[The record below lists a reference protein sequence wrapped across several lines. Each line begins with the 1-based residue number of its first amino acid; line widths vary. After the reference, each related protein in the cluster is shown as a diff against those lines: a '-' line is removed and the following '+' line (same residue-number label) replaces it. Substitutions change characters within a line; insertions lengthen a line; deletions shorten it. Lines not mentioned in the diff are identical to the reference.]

1 MAVVSRAPVPILD
14 RQQLV
19 VGSIDVWLV
28 PKTAVPRIAP
38 LLDLSNDPQR
48 DLALEAIQLL
58 EDWEYGYQISTTRA
72 GTALETDRPDMFSPD
87 SKGEARGRLRTQSF
101 VGLLPVSVTVDGFD
115 IGQAS
120 FEVRAR
126 KLDYLTHYRW
136 MLGDLAKAGSGILLE
151 RFAPTQLR
159 FIPHDQLDPGTAY
172 ERFSLLQGLIRSGSL
187 TAALQHVISH
197 PNTGWW
203 AEPQF
208 VAPGKGFPATSSAA
222 RAVVKAG
229 PRVPWPNSAVRDM
242 ATLPRRVELTQLEET
257 RDTPPNRFVKFAL
270 GRWQTLLQSLRAA
283 IEHMP
288 DTPARF
294 RGLREIQE
302 TLDYVDGMLGDPFFR
317 DVGDL
322 AFFPANN
329 QVLLKSEGYRELLT
343 AHAITEGAA
352 QVSWSGGQDV
362 FGAGQKDV
370 ASLYEF
376 WTFLQVVKAVKGLC
390 TRFEEA
396 DLIRLTKE
404 GADVTLERGKEARLT
419 GVTERLG
426 RKIYVEV
433 SFNRTFSPSSNR
445 SGSWT
450 RPMRPD
456 CSIHLHTGSGQPDD
470 FESIWIHFDAKYRI
484 DHLVEILGPETLED
498 VQAPPEAEG
507 AARTAAKRDDLLK
520 MHAYRDAIKRSAGSY
535 VLYPGGTE
543 GQPDQIFHRYHEIL
557 PGLGAF
563 ALRPTET
570 EDAEGLEPLT
580 KFLDDTLWH
589 FASVISQHRRGRY
602 WEVNSFGEATQTVN
616 PFGWEP
622 SSAKPPAD
630 TLVLLGFVK
639 DQSHLDWITANR
651 RYNVR
656 ADGRRGSVGMTGPE
670 LGADFVLLY
679 GPALAATQFW
689 SVAGEP
695 ELWTRERLLGSGY
708 PGPGGNLYVCLPLG
722 HHVTVPDGALSP
734 KTIQAI
740 LRRNAPRVPR
750 GGPVVA
756 TWLEL
761 VK

>member
-1 MAVVSRAPVPILD
+1 VAVVSTAPVPILD
-14 RQQLV
+14 RQQVV
-19 VGSIDVWLV
+19 VGSIDVRLL
-28 PKTAVPRIAP
+28 PRTGAPRIAP
-38 LLDLSNDPQR
+38 LLDLSNDRER
-48 DLALEAIQLL
+48 DFALEAVQLL
-58 EDWEYGYQISTTRA
+58 EDWEYGYEISATRA
-72 GTALETDRPDMFSPD
+72 GGYFETDRPDMFSSD
-87 SKGEARGRLRTQSF
+87 SNGEPRGRLRTQSF
-101 VGLLPVSVTVDGFD
+101 VGLLPVSVTIDGFE

-136 MLGDLAKAGSGILLE
+136 MLRDLAEAASAILLE

-172 ERFSLLQGLIRSGSL
+172 ERFSLLQGLIRSASL
-187 TAALQHVISH
+187 TAALQHIISN
-197 PNTGWW
+197 PNTDWW

-208 VAPGKGFPATSSAA
+208 VAPGKGFPASSSAA
-222 RAVVKAG
+222 RAILKVG
-229 PRVPWPNSAVRDM
+229 PRVPWPNSAVRGM
-242 ATLPRRVELTQLEET
+242 TTLPRRVELIQLEET

-270 GRWQTLLQSLRAA
+270 GRWQTLLQSLRGA
-283 IEHMP
+283 IERIP
-288 DTPARF
+288 DTPVRF

-302 TLDYVDGMLGDPFFR
+302 ALDYVDGMLGDPFFR

-329 QVLLKSEGYRELLT
+329 QVLLKREGYRELLA
-343 AHAITEGAA
+343 AHAITEGAV

-376 WTFLQVVKAVKGLC
+376 WTFLQVVKAVKRLC
-390 TRFEEA
+390 TSFDEA
-396 DLIRLTKE
+396 ELIRLTQE

-433 SFNRTFSPSSNR
+433 SCNRTFAPSSNR

-456 CSIHLHTGSGQPDD
+456 CSIHLHTGNARPDD

-484 DHLVEILGPETLED
+484 DHLMEILGPEALED
-498 VQAPPEAEG
+498 VPARPEDEG
-507 AARTAAKRDDLLK
+507 AGRTAGRRDDLLK

-535 VLYPGGTE
+535 VLYPGGLE
-543 GQPDQIFHRYHEIL
+543 GQADQTFHRYHEIL

-580 KFLDDTLWH
+580 KFLDDALWH

-602 WEVNSFGEATQTVN
+602 WEVESFGESTRTATRL
-616 PFGWEP
+616 GWEP
-622 SSAKPPAD
+622 SLAKPPAD

-639 DQSHLDWITANR
+639 DQSHLNWISDNR
-651 RYNVR
+651 RYNMR

-670 LGADFVLLY
+670 LGADFVILY
-679 GPALAATQFW
+679 GADLARTQIW
-689 SVAGEP
+689 EVAGQP

-708 PGPGGNLYVCLPLG
+708 PSPGGSLYFCVPLG
-722 HHVTVPDGALSP
+722 NRVVVPEGTLSP

-740 LRRNAPRVPR
+740 LQRKGTGRDR
-750 GGPVVA
+750 GAPVVA

>member
-1 MAVVSRAPVPILD
+1 M
-14 RQQLV
+14 
-19 VGSIDVWLV
+19 GSIEVWLL

-38 LLDLSNDPQR
+38 LLDLSHDPQR
-48 DLALEAIQLL
+48 DTALEAVQLL
-58 EDWEYGYQISTTRA
+58 EDWEYGYEISTTRA
-72 GTALETDRPDMFSPD
+72 GTYLETDRPDMFSPD
-87 SKGEARGRLRTQSF
+87 SHGNAHGRLRTQSF
-101 VGLLPVSVTVDGFD
+101 VGLLPVSVTVDGFE

-136 MLGDLAKAGSGILLE
+136 MLRDLAEAASAILLE

-172 ERFSLLQGLIRSGSL
+172 ERFSLLQGLIRSESL
-187 TAALQHVISH
+187 TSALQHVISN
-197 PNTGWW
+197 PNTDWW

-208 VAPGKGFPATSSAA
+208 VAPGRGFRATSSAA
-222 RAVVKAG
+222 RALVKVG
-229 PRVPWPNSAVRDM
+229 PRVPWPNSAVRGI

-270 GRWQTLLQSLRAA
+270 GRWQTLLQSLRGA
-283 IEHMP
+283 IERIP
-288 DTPARF
+288 DTPTRF
-294 RGLREIQE
+294 RGLRETQE
-302 TLDYVDGMLGDPFFR
+302 ALDYVDGMLGDPFFR
-317 DVGDL
+317 DVGNL
-322 AFFPANN
+322 AYFPANN
-329 QVLLKSEGYRELLT
+329 QVLLKREGYREILA

-352 QVSWSGGQDV
+352 QVSWSGGEDV
-362 FGAGQKDV
+362 FGAGQKDF

-376 WTFLQVVKAVKGLC
+376 WTFLQVVKAVKRLC
-390 TRFEEA
+390 TSFDEA
-396 DLIRLTKE
+396 ELIRLTQD
-404 GADVTLERGKEARLT
+404 GADVTLQRGREARLT
-419 GVTERLG
+419 GVAERLG
-426 RKIYVEV
+426 RRIAVEV
-433 SFNRTFSPSSNR
+433 SFNRTFSPSSDG

-456 CSIHLHTGSGQPDD
+456 CSIHLHTGNARLDD

-498 VQAPPEAEG
+498 VQVRPEDEG
-507 AARTAAKRDDLLK
+507 SGRTAAKRDDLLK

-535 VLYPGGTE
+535 VLYPGGLE
-543 GQPDQIFHRYHEIL
+543 GQADQTFHRYHEIL

-602 WEVNSFGEATQTVN
+602 WEVNSFGEATRTETRL
-616 PFGWEP
+616 GWEP
-622 SSAKPPAD
+622 SFAKPPAD

-639 DQSHLDWITANR
+639 DQSHLNWISANG

-670 LGADFVLLY
+670 LGADFVILY
-679 GPALAATQFW
+679 GPALATAQIW
-689 SVAGEP
+689 KVAGQP
-695 ELWTRERLLGSGY
+695 ELWTRERLLGRGY
-708 PGPGGNLYVCLPLG
+708 PSPGGNLYFCLPLSERVAIPEG
-722 HHVTVPDGALSP
+722 TLTP
-734 KTIQAI
+734 KAI
-740 LRRNAPRVPR
+740 EAIVGRKAHTAPRGTPL
-750 GGPVVA
+750 VA

>member
-1 MAVVSRAPVPILD
+1 M
-14 RQQLV
+14 
-19 VGSIDVWLV
+19 VGSINVRLMSTTAS
-28 PKTAVPRIAP
+28 PKIAP
-38 LLDLSNDPQR
+38 LLDLANDPER
-48 DLALEAIQLL
+48 DLALEAVQLL
-58 EDWEYGYQISTTRA
+58 EDWEYGYEISATRA
-72 GTALETDRPDMFSPD
+72 GRYFETDRPDMFSPD
-87 SKGEARGRLRTQSF
+87 SNGEPRGRLRTHSF
-101 VGLLPVSVTVDGFD
+101 VGLLPVSVTVDGFE

-120 FEVRAR
+120 FEVRAK

-136 MLGDLAKAGSGILLE
+136 MLRDLAEAASSILLE

-159 FIPHDQLDPGTAY
+159 FIPHDRLDPGTAY

-187 TAALQHVISH
+187 TAALQHVISN

-222 RAVVKAG
+222 RAIVKTG
-229 PRVPWPNSAVRDM
+229 PRVPWPNSVVRDM
-242 ATLPRRVELTQLEET
+242 ASLPRRVELTQLEET

-270 GRWQTLLQSLRAA
+270 GRWQTLLLSLRGA
-283 IEHMP
+283 IERIP

-302 TLDYVDGMLGDPFFR
+302 ALDYVDGMLGDPFFR
-317 DVGDL
+317 DVADL

-329 QVLLKSEGYRELLT
+329 QVLLKREGYRELLS

-370 ASLYEF
+370 ASMYEF
-376 WTFLQVVKAVKGLC
+376 WTFLQVVKAVKRLC
-390 TRFEEA
+390 TSFEEA
-396 DLIRLTKE
+396 ELIRLTQE
-404 GADVTLERGKEARLT
+404 GADVTLERGKEARLS

-470 FESIWIHFDAKYRI
+470 FESIWIHFDAKYRV
-484 DHLVEILGPETLED
+484 DHLVEILGPETIDD
-498 VQAPPEAEG
+498 VQAVPEDERVG
-507 AARTAAKRDDLLK
+507 RTAAKRDDLLK

-535 VLYPGGTE
+535 VLYPGRLE
-543 GQPDQIFHRYHEIL
+543 GQADKTFHRYHEIL

-563 ALRPTET
+563 ALRPTDT
-570 EDAEGLEPLT
+570 ADAEGLEPLT

-602 WEVNSFGEATQTVN
+602 WEVDSFGDATRTETRV
-616 PFGWEP
+616 GWEP
-622 SSAKPPAD
+622 SFAKPPAD

-639 DQSHLDWITANR
+639 DQSHLNWIAANH
-651 RYNVR
+651 RYNLR
-656 ADGRRGSVGMTGPE
+656 ADGRRGSVGVTGPE
-670 LGADFVLLY
+670 LGADFIVLY
-679 GPALAATQFW
+679 GPDLATTPIW
-689 SVAGEP
+689 KVAGQP
-695 ELWTRERLLGSGY
+695 ELWTRARLLDTGY
-708 PGPGGNLYVCLPLG
+708 PSPGGSLYFCLPLG
-722 HHVTVPDGALSP
+722 DLVAVPKGALTP
-734 KTIQAI
+734 KMIQAI
-740 LRRNAPRVPR
+740 LRKAAVP
-750 GGPVVA
+750 GGTPVVA
-756 TWLEL
+756 TWLDL
-761 VK
+761 VR

>member
-1 MAVVSRAPVPILD
+1 MAAVSKAPVPILD
-14 RQQLV
+14 RQQSV
-19 VGSIDVWLV
+19 VGLIDVRLL
-28 PKTAVPRIAP
+28 PRTGTPRVAP
-38 LLDLSNDPQR
+38 LLDLSNDPER
-48 DLALEAIQLL
+48 DLALEAVQLL
-58 EDWEYGYQISTTRA
+58 EDWEYGYEISATRA
-72 GTALETDRPDMFSPD
+72 GGYFETDRPDMFSPD
-87 SKGEARGRLRTQSF
+87 SNGEPRGRLRTQSF
-101 VGLLPVSVTVDGFD
+101 VGLLPVSVTVDGFE

-126 KLDYLTHYRW
+126 KLDYITHYRW
-136 MLGDLAKAGSGILLE
+136 MLRDLAEAASAILLE

-159 FIPHDQLDPGTAY
+159 FIPHDQLNPGTAY
-172 ERFSLLQGLIRSGSL
+172 ERFSLLQGLIRSASL
-187 TAALQHVISH
+187 TAALQHVISN
-197 PNTGWW
+197 PNTDWW

-222 RAVVKAG
+222 RAIVKVG
-229 PRVPWPNSAVRDM
+229 PRVPWPNSAVRGM

-270 GRWQTLLQSLRAA
+270 GRWQTLLQSLRGA
-283 IEHMP
+283 IERIP
-288 DTPARF
+288 VTPVRF

-302 TLDYVDGMLGDPFFR
+302 ALDYVDGMLGDPFFR

-329 QVLLKSEGYRELLT
+329 QVLLKREGYRELLA

-376 WTFLQVVKAVKGLC
+376 WTFLQVVKAVKRLC
-390 TRFEEA
+390 TSFEEA
-396 DLIRLTKE
+396 ELIRMTQE

-426 RKIYVEV
+426 RTIYVEV
-433 SFNRTFSPSSNR
+433 SFNRTFSPSSDR

-456 CSIHLHTGSGQPDD
+456 CSIHLHTGNARPDD

-484 DHLVEILGPETLED
+484 DHLVQILGPETLED
-498 VQAPPEAEG
+498 VQGPPEG
-507 AARTAAKRDDLLK
+507 AGQGRTAAKRDDLLK

-535 VLYPGGTE
+535 VLYPGGLE
-543 GQPDQIFHRYHEIL
+543 EQADQTFHRYHEIL

-602 WEVNSFGEATQTVN
+602 WEVNSFGEATRTEN
-616 PFGWEP
+616 RLGWEP
-622 SSAKPPAD
+622 SFAKPPAD

-639 DQSHLDWITANR
+639 DQSHLNWIAANQ

-656 ADGRRGSVGMTGPE
+656 GDGRRGSVGMTGRE
-670 LGADFVLLY
+670 LGAEFVILY
-679 GPALAATQFW
+679 GPALDLIQFW
-689 SVAGEP
+689 SVGGEP
-695 ELWTRERLLGSGY
+695 ELWTRERLISSGY
-708 PGPGGNLYVCLPLG
+708 PGPGGSLYFCLPLG
-722 HHVTVPDGALSP
+722 HRVTIPEDALSL
-734 KTIQAI
+734 KTVQAI

>member
-1 MAVVSRAPVPILD
+1 MAVVSKAPVPILD

-19 VGSIDVWLV
+19 VGSIDVRLLSR
-28 PKTAVPRIAP
+28 TGTPRIAP
-38 LLDLSNDPQR
+38 LLDLSDDPER
-48 DLALEAIQLL
+48 DRALEAVQLL
-58 EDWEYGYQISTTRA
+58 EDWEYGYEISATRA
-72 GTALETDRPDMFSPD
+72 GGYFETDRPDIFSPD
-87 SKGEARGRLRTQSF
+87 SNGEPRGRLRTQSF
-101 VGLLPVSVTVDGFD
+101 VGLLPVSVTVDGFE

-136 MLGDLAKAGSGILLE
+136 MLRDLAEVSSAILLE

-159 FIPHDQLDPGTAY
+159 FVPHDQLDPGTAY
-172 ERFSLLQGLIRSGSL
+172 ERFSLLQGLIRSASL
-187 TAALQHVISH
+187 TAALHQVISN
-197 PNTGWW
+197 PNTDWW

-208 VAPGKGFPATSSAA
+208 VAPGRGFPATSSAA
-222 RAVVKAG
+222 RAILKVG
-229 PRVPWPNSAVRDM
+229 PRVAWPNSAVRGM
-242 ATLPRRVELTQLEET
+242 TTLPRRVELTQLEET

-270 GRWQTLLQSLRAA
+270 SRWQTLLQSLRGA
-283 IEHMP
+283 IERIP

-294 RGLREIQE
+294 RGHREIQE
-302 TLDYVDGMLGDPFFR
+302 ALNFIDGMLGDPFFR

-329 QVLLKSEGYRELLT
+329 QVLLKREGYRELLT

-376 WTFLQVVKAVKGLC
+376 WTFLQVVKAVKRLC
-390 TRFEEA
+390 TSFEEA
-396 DLIRLTKE
+396 DLIRLTQE
-404 GADVTLERGKEARLT
+404 GADVNLERGKEARLI

-426 RKIYVEV
+426 RKIYVEL
-433 SFNRTFSPSSNR
+433 SFNRTFSPSSEKG
-445 SGSWT
+445 GSWT

-456 CSIHLHTGSGQPDD
+456 CSIHLHTGNARPDD

-484 DHLVEILGPETLED
+484 DHLLEILGPLTLED
-498 VQAPPEAEG
+498 AQARPEDGG
-507 AARTAAKRDDLLK
+507 AGKTAAKREDLLK

-543 GQPDQIFHRYHEIL
+543 GQVEQTFHRYHEIL

-570 EDAEGLEPLT
+570 QDAEGLEPLT
-580 KFLDDTLWH
+580 RFLDDTLSH

-602 WEVNSFGEATQTVN
+602 WEVTSFGESTRTENRV
-616 PFGWEP
+616 GWEP
-622 SSAKPPAD
+622 SFTKPPAD

-639 DQSHLDWITANR
+639 DQSHLNWIAANH
-651 RYNVR
+651 RYNMR

-670 LGADFVLLY
+670 LGVNFVILY
-679 GPALAATQFW
+679 GPALDLTQFW

-708 PGPGGNLYVCLPLG
+708 PGPGGSLYFCLPLG
-722 HHVTVPDGALSP
+722 HRVTVPEGALSP

>member
-1 MAVVSRAPVPILD
+1 MAVVSKAPVPILD

-19 VGSIDVWLV
+19 VGSIDVRLL
-28 PKTAVPRIAP
+28 PRAGTLRIAP
-38 LLDLSNDPQR
+38 LLDLSDDPER
-48 DLALEAIQLL
+48 DLALEAVQLL
-58 EDWEYGYQISTTRA
+58 EDWEYGYEISATRA
-72 GTALETDRPDMFSPD
+72 GGYFETDRPDLFSPD
-87 SKGEARGRLRTQSF
+87 SDGEPRGRLRTQSF
-101 VGLLPVSVTVDGFD
+101 VGLLPVSVTVDGFE

-126 KLDYLTHYRW
+126 KLDYLRQYRW
-136 MLGDLAKAGSGILLE
+136 MLRDLAEVSSAILLE

-159 FIPHDQLDPGTAY
+159 FVPHDQLDPGTAY
-172 ERFSLLQGLIRSGSL
+172 ERFSLLQGLIRSTSL
-187 TAALQHVISH
+187 TAALHQVISN
-197 PNTGWW
+197 PNTDWR

-208 VAPGKGFPATSSAA
+208 VSPGKGFPATSSAA
-222 RAVVKAG
+222 RAIVKAG
-229 PRVPWPNSAVRDM
+229 PRVPWPHSAVRSI

-270 GRWQTLLQSLRAA
+270 GRWQSLLQSLRRA
-283 IEHMP
+283 IERVP
-288 DTPARF
+288 DTPARS
-294 RGLREIQE
+294 RGLRETQAA
-302 TLDYVDGMLGDPFFR
+302 LDYVDGMLGDPFFR

-322 AFFPANN
+322 AYFPANN
-329 QVLLKSEGYRELLT
+329 QVLLKREGYRELLA
-343 AHAITEGAA
+343 AHAITDGAA

-376 WTFLQVVKAVKGLC
+376 WTFLQVVKAVKRLC
-390 TRFEEA
+390 TSFEEA
-396 DLIRLTKE
+396 QLIRLTQE
-404 GADVTLERGKEARLT
+404 GADVTLERGREARLT

-426 RKIYVEV
+426 RKIFVEV

-484 DHLVEILGPETLED
+484 DHLVEILGPEALED
-498 VQAPPEAEG
+498 VQAPPEDVG
-507 AARTAAKRDDLLK
+507 ARRTAAKREDLLK

-543 GQPDQIFHRYHEIL
+543 GQADHTFHRYHEIL

-580 KFLDDTLWH
+580 KFLNDTLWH

-602 WEVNSFGEATQTVN
+602 WEVNSFGEATRTENIV
-616 PFGWEP
+616 GWEP
-622 SSAKPPAD
+622 QFAKPPAD

-639 DQSHLDWITANR
+639 DQSHFDWITANG

-670 LGADFVLLY
+670 LGADFVILY
-679 GPALAATQFW
+679 GPALAAAQFMT
-689 SVAGEP
+689 VAGEP
-695 ELWTRERLLGSGY
+695 ELWTRDRLLSSGY
-708 PGPGGNLYVCLPLG
+708 PNPGGNLYFCLPLG
-722 HHVTVPDGALSP
+722 ARVTPPEGALAP